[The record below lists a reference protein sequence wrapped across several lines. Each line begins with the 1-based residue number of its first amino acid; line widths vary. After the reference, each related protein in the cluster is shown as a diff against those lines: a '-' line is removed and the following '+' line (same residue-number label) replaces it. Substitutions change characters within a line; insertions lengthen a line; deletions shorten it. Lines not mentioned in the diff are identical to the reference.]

1 MGPGGF
7 PKKVKIAAWGKSNK
21 KAEGKAKE
29 EVEIPHLERWGNGG
43 GKKGKMN
50 NE

>member
-1 MGPGGF
+1 LS
-7 PKKVKIAAWGKSNK
+7 KSNK
-21 KAEGKAKE
+21 KAEAKAKAKE
-29 EVEIPHLERWGNGG
+29 ETEARDRLPHLERWGNGG